1 MGNATADQAAGHA
14 GTNGR
19 GDGQRLTKI
28 EQEAS
33 ALATEKDQVFAT
45 QRQRVDDFTFN
56 NEVAAVFDDM
66 VDRSVPFYQEIQR
79 MVAELATDFAQPG
92 TNLYDLGCATC
103 TSFLRIDQVMPA
115 DAGVRFVGIDDSSE
129 MLDKARTKLNAV
141 KFKRPFH
148 LEVAD
153 LNSGVDISNASVVMM
168 VLTLQFIRPLYRER
182 LLKSIWNGLAD
193 NGCLIVVE
201 KVLGENSTF
210 NRLFI
215 KHYYEMKMRNG
226 YSELEIAQKREA
238 LENVLVPYRL
248 EENKELF
255 RGAGFRHVDTFF
267 KWYNFC
273 GMIALK

>member
-1 MGNATADQAAGHA
+1 MGNATANQAAGEA
-14 GTNGR
+14 GTNGQVETAR
-19 GDGQRLTKI
+19 RTKI
-28 EQEAS
+28 ETEATS
-33 ALATEKDQVFAT
+33 LAEAKDQVFAVP
-45 QRQRVDDFTFN
+45 RQRVDDFTFN

-115 DAGVRFVGIDDSSE
+115 DAGVRYVGIDDSSE
-129 MLDKARTKLNAV
+129 MLDKARTKLSAV

-153 LNSGVDISNASVVMM
+153 LNSGVDISNASVVML

-182 LLKSIWNGLAD
+182 LVKSIWRGLAD

-201 KVLGENSTF
+201 
-210 NRLFI
+210 
-215 KHYYEMKMRNG
+215 
-226 YSELEIAQKREA
+226 
-238 LENVLVPYRL
+238 
-248 EENKELF
+248 
-255 RGAGFRHVDTFF
+255 
-267 KWYNFC
+267 
-273 GMIALK
+273 